1 MAAGRYTSRVFVI
14 GEALKT
20 ALAGKTFSA
29 FQDRTPVPTMGA
41 VDPDQDREQIGVNLN
56 PDETLTEWVNMGP
69 AGRDETIVFDVV
81 HWLGNPNIKTP
92 DAVWQRLEAVAE
104 IIQSVTYNTVTE
116 TVTALGYS
124 GEIREGRVRS
134 VRPQV
139 GPAEHGFIGSCVV
152 SFEFRARI

>member
-20 ALAGKTFSA
+20 ALVAKTFTA
-29 FQDRTPVPTMGA
+29 FQGRTPVPTMGA

-56 PDETLTEWVNMGP
+56 PNETLNEWVNIGP
-69 AGRDETIVFDVV
+69 AGRDETVVFDVV

-92 DAVWQRLEAVAE
+92 DDVWQRLEAVADV
-104 IIQSVTYNTVTE
+104 IQSVTYNTVTE

-124 GEIREGRVRS
+124 GEIRAGRVRS
-134 VRPQV
+134 VRPAV
-139 GPAEHGFIGSCVV
+139 GPGPSGYVGHCIVT
-152 SFEFRARI
+152 FEFLSRI